1 MDQGGMA
8 AGTDP
13 FRHQKKS
20 GAYRNRAPLFFRP
33 QCSLMRGLRAQSMVS
48 AQVASQV

>member
-13 FRHQKKS
+13 FRHQKKA
-20 GAYRNRAPLFFRP
+20 GHTGIVLRLFFT
-33 QCSLMRGLRAQSMVS
+33 LS
-48 AQVASQV
+48 AA